1 MEKFIVEG
9 GVTLRGDVTVS
20 GSKNAAVAI
29 IPAVLLSDLPCT
41 IENLPDILDV
51 KLMIEILEKLGADC
65 QWLDAHTVRVD
76 ASGVQNSSATF
87 DVVSKLRG
95 SYYYMGALL
104 GRFGKMHVALPG
116 GCSLGTRPID
126 QHLKGFQALG
136 TKIQESRGE
145 VQAVSVQENGALT
158 GANIYLDIVSVGATI
173 NLMLAACR
181 AVGQTVIENCAKE
194 PHVVDVANFLNAM
207 GAKIRGAGTD
217 TIKITGVS
225 RMAGGITYSIIPDQ
239 IEAGTFMIAAA
250 ATGGDVTVR
259 NLIPRHQESLTSKLQ
274 EMNVGVEEG
283 EDWIRI
289 YANGPMKSTNVKTQP
304 YPGFPTDMQ
313 PQMTVLLALAQG
325 TSNVTESV
333 TDSRFQYTEE
343 LRRMGA
349 DIVVNGKMA
358 IVNGGKTLSG
368 TSVRCPDLRAGA
380 ALVIAAMVAEGE
392 TEVTNL
398 RCIDRGYDEF
408 DEKLRALGAKIRR
421 VRSENPVYD

>member
-1 MEKFIVEG
+1 M
-9 GVTLRGDVTVS
+9 
-20 GSKNAAVAI
+20 
-29 IPAVLLSDLPCT
+29 
-41 IENLPDILDV
+41 
-51 KLMIEILEKLGADC
+51 
-65 QWLDAHTVRVD
+65 
-76 ASGVQNSSATF
+76 F

-104 GRFGKMHVALPG
+104 GRFGRMSVSLPG

-136 TKIQESRGE
+136 ADIQEEYGMVKGSSRHPSG
-145 VQAVSVQENGALT
+145 GLT
-158 GANIYLDIVSVGATI
+158 GANIYLDVVSVGATI
-173 NLMLAACR
+173 NLMLASCKAS
-181 AVGQTVIENCAKE
+181 GQTVIENCAKE

-217 TIKITGVS
+217 TIRITGV
-225 RMAGGITYSIIPDQ
+225 ANLPGGITYSVIPDQ

-259 NLIPRHQESLTSKLQ
+259 NLIPRHQESLTAKLQ

-289 YANGPMKSTNVKTQP
+289 FNNGPIRFANVKTQP

-313 PQMTVLLALAQG
+313 PQMTVLMAVADG
-325 TSNVTESV
+325 TSRVTESV
-333 TDSRFQYTEE
+333 TDFRFQYTED

-349 DIVVNGKMA
+349 DIMVAGKMA
-358 IVNGGKTLSG
+358 IINGGRRLKG
-368 TSVRCPDLRAGA
+368 AQVRCPDLRAGA
-380 ALVIAAMVAEGE
+380 ALVIAGLAADGT

-398 RCIDRGYDEF
+398 RCIERGYDSFES
-408 DEKLRALGAKIRR
+408 KLSSLGAKITK
-421 VRSENPVYD
+421 VQDET